1 MSNKVVLLEFVDEA
15 KLYLDFC
22 QQNELDIGKFR
33 IFALNP
39 RVQVFLKKK
48 DIGYE
53 DTQKYFN
60 NQSHERC
67 LLKSE
72 ELYQLIEQTLH
83 LRDTTEIYEGYNN
96 YVLFHTRLYINHLLY
111 LIELL
116 SNIIDKNGIS
126 ELYCCVQKIPFEGT
140 VTITDNDRHLGLIAK
155 KIAEKKGITFNEIP
169 SPTLQ
174 QNKHCKNEVQKI
186 LFFKPILKLINE
198 IKLQRLLKKDIIL
211 LTTTGYNFDLLSKSI
226 KKRLNNVSIIENYTT
241 DISFKMY
248 VYNLFQSFIDQ
259 NYTYKIFTQLYYPDP
274 IDVKGINEELNLE
287 FDSFLNKMNDISD
300 DFSLNGINFYTHLTN
315 KLKFGLWYGLNDL
328 QIQTSIVNNLL
339 DKLKPKLIISPYS
352 REINRNIAEL
362 GNAKNIPSI
371 CISHGSLVKPKN
383 KFEKID
389 HYHIGLSLILNEY
402 RYHCI
407 QSPLAQEY
415 LEYYDVKGKTIKTGN
430 LIFSK
435 TQDYYR
441 NKIREGL
448 LGKQHNDY
456 KIILHGNTLKPR
468 GVHFHWVETFDE
480 YISGLV
486 DLVKVVDQMDKVHL
500 IIKLHPIAEITE
512 EDLRLFLPASEN
524 YSINKKER
532 FWHVLSVADM
542 LISFGS
548 TAIEDALQNKIPVL
562 LYDKWGR
569 YKHCEA
575 EELYNDCNPQVS
587 PVYYLK
593 DEDYLFESLNWLLSN
608 KEKIPDDD
616 LGKYVYT
623 KNGIDAFIELLKS
636 LLKPNNVAKQR

>member
-1 MSNKVVLLEFVDEA
+1 MPNKVVLLEFVDEA
-15 KLYLDFC
+15 KSFLDFC
-22 QQNELDIGKFR
+22 QQNEPDIGKFR

-39 RVQVFLKKK
+39 RVQAFLKKK

-53 DTQKYFN
+53 DTLKHFD

-72 ELYQLIEQTLH
+72 ELYQLVEQTLH
-83 LRDTTEIYEGYNN
+83 LRDTTEVYEGYNN
-96 YVLFHTRLYINHLLY
+96 YGLFHTRLYINHLLY

-116 SNIIDKNGIS
+116 SNITDKNGIS
-126 ELYCCVQKIPFEGT
+126 ELYCCVQKIPFEET

-155 KIAEKKGITFNEIP
+155 NIAEKKGITFNEIP
-169 SPTLQ
+169 SPILQ
-174 QNKHCKNEVQKI
+174 QNMHCKNEVQKI
-186 LFFKPILKLINE
+186 LFFKPILKLIHE
-198 IKLQRLLKKDIIL
+198 IKLRRLLKKNIIL

-226 KKRLNNVSIIENYTT
+226 RKRLNNVSIIENYTT

-248 VYNLFQSFIDQ
+248 VYNLFRSLLDQ
-259 NYTYKIFTQLYYPDP
+259 DYTYKIFTQFYPEP
-274 IDVKGINEELNLE
+274 IDFKDINKELNSE
-287 FDSFLNKMNDISD
+287 FNSFLNKMNDLSD
-300 DFSLNGINFYTHLTN
+300 HFSLNGINFHMYLIN
-315 KLKFGLWYGLNDL
+315 KLKFGLWHGLNNL
-328 QIQTSIVNNLL
+328 QTQTSIVNNLL

-362 GNAKNIPSI
+362 ANAKNIPSI

-383 KFEKID
+383 EFEKID

-402 RYHCI
+402 KYHCI

-415 LEYYDVKGKTIKTGN
+415 LKYYDVKGKTIKTGN

-435 TQDYYR
+435 IQYYYR
-441 NKIREGL
+441 NKIRKGL
-448 LGKQHNDY
+448 LGMQHNDY

-480 YISGLV
+480 YISGLI
-486 DLVKVVDQMDKVHL
+486 DLVKAVDRMDKVHL

-512 EDLRLFLPASEN
+512 DELRLFLPASEN
-524 YSINKKER
+524 YSVNKKER
-532 FWHVLSVADM
+532 FWHVLSAADM

-548 TAIEDALQNKIPVL
+548 TAIEDALQNEIPVL

-575 EELYNDCNPQVS
+575 EELYNGCNPQVY

-593 DEDYLFESLNWLLSN
+593 DEEHLFKSLDWLLYN
-608 KEKIPDDD
+608 DKKIPDDVFR
-616 LGKYVYT
+616 KYVYDS
-623 KNGIDAFIELLKS
+623 NGIDAFIELLKS
-636 LLKPNNVAKQR
+636 LLKTNNK

>member
-1 MSNKVVLLEFVDEA
+1 MSNKVALLEFVDEA
-15 KLYLDFC
+15 KSFLDFC
-22 QQNELDIGKFR
+22 QQNELDIENFR

-39 RVQVFLKKK
+39 RIQVFLKKK

-53 DTQKYFN
+53 DTLKYFD

-72 ELYQLIEQTLH
+72 ELYQLVEQTLH
-83 LRDTTEIYEGYNN
+83 LQDATEIYEGYNN
-96 YVLFHTRLYINHLLY
+96 YVLFHTRLYVNHLLY

-116 SNIIDKNGIS
+116 SNITDKNDIS

-140 VTITDNDRHLGLIAK
+140 VNITDNDRHLGLIAK
-155 KIAEKKGITFNEIP
+155 KIAGKKGITFNEIP
-169 SPTLQ
+169 SSILQ

-198 IKLQRLLKKDIIL
+198 IKLQRLLKKNIIL

-248 VYNLFQSFIDQ
+248 AYNLFRSSIDDD
-259 NYTYKIFTQLYYPDP
+259 YAYKIFTQLYPEP
-274 IDVKGINEELNLE
+274 IDFKDINKELNSE
-287 FDSFLNKMNDISD
+287 FNLFINKMNELSNH
-300 DFSLNGINFYTHLTN
+300 FSLNSINFHSYLIN
-315 KLKFGLWYGLNDL
+315 KLKFGLWHGLNNL

-362 GNAKNIPSI
+362 ANAKNIPSI

-383 KFEKID
+383 EFEKID
-389 HYHIGLSLILNEY
+389 HYHIGLSLILNDY
-402 RYHCI
+402 KYHCI

-415 LEYYDVKGKTIKTGN
+415 LKYYNVKGKTIKTGN

-524 YSINKKER
+524 YSVNKKER
-532 FWHVLSVADM
+532 FWHVLSAADM

-548 TAIEDALQNKIPVL
+548 TAIEDALQNEIPVL

-575 EELYNDCNPQVS
+575 EELYNGCNPQVS

-593 DEDYLFESLNWLLSN
+593 DEDHLFESLNWLLYN
-608 KEKIPDDD
+608 DEKIPDDVFR
-616 LGKYVYT
+616 KYVCDRD
-623 KNGIDAFIELLKS
+623 GIDVFIDLLKS
-636 LLKPNNVAKQR
+636 LLY